1 MPKASRKKKTSG
13 SALEAFSA
21 PTRAWFEGTLGAP
34 TPAQELAWAS
44 IARGDSSLLSA
55 PTGSGKTLAAF
66 LWAIDRLSFG
76 PPAASP
82 GEACRVLYV
91 SPLKALAVDVER
103 NLRAPLAGIAAAA
116 SSEGI
121 AAHHVRVGVRTG
133 DTSTKA
139 CAAILRTPPDILV
152 TTPESLYLMLSGR
165 ARATLASVDTVIVD
179 EIHQLAGE
187 KRGAHFFLTL
197 ERLIALRSHE
207 RPSAPPLL
215 RIGLSATQKPLSL
228 SAELLGGHE
237 NGSPRPVRILEAP
250 REKIFLV
257 RVGVPEGAFDGD
269 GELDPEARKAMSAW
283 PKLHA
288 RLLDAIHAKRSTMI
302 FVNSRR
308 LAERLAAALNDLDAE
323 RDGQG
328 REGPD
333 GATDEERAARP
344 PLALAHHGSLAHA
357 AREEIEEKLKRG
369 DLRAIVAT
377 SSLELG
383 IDMGAVDQV
392 VQVECPPS
400 VASGIQRIG
409 RAGHSVGAVSEG
421 LILPKHKADLLAA
434 TAAKR
439 AIEEGDIEPIRAP
452 RNPLDVLAQQ
462 IVAIVATG
470 LTIEDA
476 KTPNPVPADALYDL
490 VRRTASFAA
499 LPRSAFDGVLD
510 MLSGRYPSADFSE
523 LRPRI
528 SWDRRSGLLT
538 PRPFARRLAVLNGGT
553 IPERGLY
560 GVFLDSAG
568 EGDGA
573 RRGSRRVGELDEEM
587 VFELRQGDTFF
598 LGASSWKVSEIT
610 RDRVLVVPAP
620 GAQGK
625 PPFWHGDRLGRA
637 KSFGARIGALTRT
650 LAARDEASARAY
662 LESDLGLDPEG
673 AKVLAAYV
681 HEGLRAAGEVPSDRT
696 IVIERFQDELGDHRV
711 CILTPFGAR
720 VHAPWAIAIR
730 RAVSELRDGD
740 VEAVYTDDGITI
752 RVPEGDG
759 PPPIE
764 ALVPSPDTIADR
776 VTEEIGHTALFA
788 ARFRE
793 AAGRALLLPK
803 RTPGKRTPLWALRK
817 RSSDLLA
824 VASRYPEF
832 PLMLEVHRE
841 CLSDAF
847 DMPGLVELLEEVR
860 ARKINVRVVDTKS
873 PSPFAR
879 SLLFSFV
886 ANFLYDGDAPLA
898 ERRAQALLVDPE
910 ELRALLGEA
919 ELRKLLDPA
928 LAEALE
934 NELQRRTYPLTSA
947 DGLHDLL
954 LFLGDLTIE
963 EALSRFPDR
972 TSGVGEKAIAW
983 LVEER
988 RIAKVRIAK
997 EPRLVAAEDA
1007 ARYRDGLGVVLP
1019 PGLPKVLLEPTTE
1032 ARRGLFARYA
1042 RTHAPFSA
1050 KTLAARYGVPISAVV
1065 ATLDPLVRD
1074 GRLVRGAFLPT
1085 PDGSEEYADRDVL
1098 RALRR
1103 RTLFALRK
1111 EVEPVEA
1118 SAFAR
1123 FSLAWHGVRA
1133 LDESPAEDRKR
1144 SRHGADPDR
1153 LLEAI
1158 QRLEGCPLPLSALER
1173 DILPSR
1179 VVGYRPWDLDA
1190 LLASGEVSWEG
1201 VEALGP
1207 NDGRI
1212 ALLVGGNSLLS
1223 RAPSADVLSPLAA
1236 RVLAFFQDRGAL
1248 FFADAVRAL
1257 GGFPNEIA
1265 LAVHELIWSGHL
1277 SNDTLEPLRSAFA
1290 ATHTDRKVSKERR
1303 GLRPAR
1309 SARRVLLPGTEGRF
1323 SARAKELEGTPTER
1337 RMAQTRS
1344 ILDRHGVLLREA
1356 VAYEGVTGGFSA
1368 LYDVLAALED
1378 RGLARRGYFVEGRGT
1393 TQFAVPGADDRL
1405 RAARTAR
1412 ATEAGGARGSGAD
1425 EGDGIAP
1432 KDEIHWVSAVD
1443 PACPYG
1449 SALPWPDTLV
1459 SSHPTRSAGAHVAML
1474 DGALAA
1480 WVSRGTD
1487 SVVTF
1492 PGAHGGD
1499 ARLAADVAARVLA
1512 RVLLAETGET
1522 RGNHRALE
1530 VRTLDGLPAKTH
1542 PERSTFER
1550 HGFLSRG
1557 DTLTLV
1563 RGNSAAR
1570 EPALGA
1576 RAP

>member
-1 MPKASRKKKTSG
+1 MTKGLPKKKAKAG
-13 SALEAFSA
+13 PSALAAFSRA
-21 PTRAWFEGTLGAP
+21 TREWFDGTLGVP
-34 TPAQELAWAS
+34 TPAQELAWTC
-44 IARGDSSLLSA
+44 IARGESSLLSA

-76 PPAASP
+76 PKAESP
-82 GEACRVLYV
+82 KEACRVLYV

-116 SSEGI
+116 SSEGL

-133 DTSTKA
+133 DTSTKERSA
-139 CAAILRTPPDILV
+139 LLRRPPDILV
-152 TTPESLYLMLSGR
+152 TTPESLYLMLSGK
-165 ARATLASVDTVIVD
+165 ARATLASIDTVIVD

-187 KRGAHFFLTL
+187 KRGAHFFLSL
-197 ERLIALRSHE
+197 ERLEALRSHE
-207 RPSAPPLL
+207 RPSARPLL
-215 RIGLSATQKPLSL
+215 RIGLSATQKPLAL

-237 NGSPRPVRILEAP
+237 NGVPRKVAVLEAP
-250 REKIFLV
+250 REKTFLV
-257 RVGVPEGAFDGD
+257 NVGVPEGAFDGD
-269 GELDPEARKAMSAW
+269 GELDPEARRAMSAW
-283 PKLHA
+283 PKLHE

-308 LAERLAAALNDLDAE
+308 LAERLASALNDLDAE
-323 RDGQG
+323 RDGV
-328 REGPD
+328 
-333 GATDEERAARP
+333 DEEDLAERAARP
-344 PLALAHHGSLAHA
+344 PLVLAHHGSLAHA

-369 DLRAIVAT
+369 EVRAIVAT

-392 VQVECPPS
+392 VQVESPPS
-400 VASGIQRIG
+400 IASGIQRIG

-434 TAAKR
+434 TAAKQ
-439 AIEEGDIEPIRAP
+439 AIEEGDIEPTRAP

-470 LTIEDA
+470 LTVADSDTVGPI
-476 KTPNPVPADALYDL
+476 PADALFAL
-490 VRRTASFAA
+490 VRRATSFAH

-528 SWDRRSGLLT
+528 SWDRRTGLLT
-538 PRPFARRLAVLNGGT
+538 ARPFARRLAVLNAGT

-560 GVFLDSAG
+560 GVFLDTGG
-568 EGDGA
+568 EGTVGRA
-573 RRGSRRVGELDEEM
+573 GSRRVGELDEEM

-598 LGASSWKVSEIT
+598 LGASSWKVTEIT
-610 RDRVLVVPAP
+610 RDRVLVLPAP
-620 GAQGK
+620 GAQGR

-637 KSFGARIGALTRT
+637 KSFGTRIGALTRN
-650 LAARDEASARAY
+650 LAARDEEGARLY
-662 LESDLGLDPEG
+662 LEKDLGLDPVG
-673 AKVLAAYV
+673 ARVLAGYV
-681 HEGLRAAGEVPSDRT
+681 HEELRAAGDVPSDRA
-696 IVIERFQDELGDHRV
+696 IVIERFQDELGDHRI
-711 CILTPFGAR
+711 CILSPFGAR

-730 RAVSELRDGD
+730 AALSELRDGD
-740 VEAVYTDDGITI
+740 IEAVHSDDGITL

-759 PPPIE
+759 PPPLE
-764 ALVPSPDTIADR
+764 AIVLSPDTIADR

-847 DMPGLVELLEEVR
+847 DMPGLVEVLEEIR
-860 ARKINVRVVDTKS
+860 ARKIQVRVVDTKS

-910 ELRALLGEA
+910 ELRALLGEG
-919 ELRKLLDPA
+919 ELRKLLDPE
-928 LAEALE
+928 LAVALE
-934 NELQRRTYPLTSA
+934 DELQRRQYPLATTDA
-947 DGLHDLL
+947 LHDLL
-954 LFLGDLTIE
+954 LFLGDLTVG
-963 EALSRFPDR
+963 EALSRFADPA
-972 TSGVGEKAIAW
+972 VGEKAIVR

-1007 ARYRDGLGVVLP
+1007 ARYRDALGVVLP
-1019 PGLPKVLLEPTTE
+1019 PGLPVALLEPTID

-1050 KTLAARYGVPISAVV
+1050 KTLAARFGVPVSTVV
-1065 ATLDPLVRD
+1065 ETFEPLVRE

-1085 PDGSEEYADRDVL
+1085 PDGSEEYADREVL

-1118 SAFAR
+1118 AAFAR
-1123 FSLAWHGVRA
+1123 FSLQWHGIRP
-1133 LDESPAEDRKR
+1133 LDETLDDGRKR
-1144 SRHGADPDR
+1144 SRTAQVADPDR

-1158 QRLEGCPLPLSALER
+1158 QRLEGYPLPLSVLER
-1173 DILPSR
+1173 DILPAR
-1179 VVGYRPWDLDA
+1179 VPGFRPWDLDA
-1190 LLASGEVSWEG
+1190 LLASGEVVWEG
-1201 VEALGP
+1201 IEALGP

-1212 ALLVGGNSLLS
+1212 SLLVGNTAHLLS
-1223 RAPSADVLSPLAA
+1223 RPPSTTELSPLAV
-1236 RVLAFFQDRGAL
+1236 RVLAFFRDRGAL
-1248 FFADAVRAL
+1248 FFADCVRAL
-1257 GGFPNEIA
+1257 GGFPND
-1265 LAVHELIWSGHL
+1265 LAMAMHELIWSGHL
-1277 SNDTLEPLRSAFA
+1277 TNDTLEPLRSAFA
-1290 ATHTDRKVSKERR
+1290 AGQSDKRSQRPTR
-1303 GLRPAR
+1303 RPAR
-1309 SARRVLLPGTEGRF
+1309 SARRALMPGTEGRF
-1323 SARAKELEGTPTER
+1323 SARPEGDEATATER
-1337 RMAQTRS
+1337 RMAQTRR
-1344 ILDRHGVLLREA
+1344 ILERHGVLLREA
-1356 VAYEGVTGGFSA
+1356 VGYEGVTGGFSA

-1393 TQFAVPGADDRL
+1393 TQFAIPGADDRL
-1405 RAARTAR
+1405 RAAR
-1412 ATEAGGARGSGAD
+1412 ESG
-1425 EGDGIAP
+1425 
-1432 KDEIHWVSAVD
+1432 KDEIHWLSAVD
-1443 PACPYG
+1443 PAGPYG
-1449 SALPWPDTLV
+1449 AALPWPDSIP
-1459 SSHPTRSAGAHVAML
+1459 SSHGTRQRSAGAHVAML

-1480 WVSRGTD
+1480 WVSRGND

-1492 PGAHGGD
+1492 PGAHGSD
-1499 ARLAADVAARVLA
+1499 ARIAADVAAKVLA
-1512 RVLLAETGET
+1512 RVLAAAPPEGP
-1522 RGNHRALE
+1522 RALE

-1542 PERSTFER
+1542 PERAAFER
-1550 HGFLSRG
+1550 HGFLARG
-1557 DTLTLV
+1557 DTLTLT
-1563 RGNSAAR
+1563 RPTSNNGPSF
-1570 EPALGA
+1570 PG
-1576 RAP
+1576 RAPFGGRTP